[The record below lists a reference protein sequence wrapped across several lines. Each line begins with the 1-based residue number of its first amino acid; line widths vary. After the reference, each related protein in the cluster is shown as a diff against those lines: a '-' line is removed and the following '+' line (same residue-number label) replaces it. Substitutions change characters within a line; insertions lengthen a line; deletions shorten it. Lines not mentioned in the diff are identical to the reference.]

1 MKNLPKM
8 FAISILTNLCTL
20 SLVLARFSLVPPVQ
34 ENYNGNSEL
43 GLFRMEPD
51 GQRIGDAENK
61 GGDLDLL
68 RRSVGQGIG
77 DVKNKREMD
86 HFVEVKQAIIR
97 ALSKHLQALT
107 GNPSASDNS
116 EDKDNKRKQV
126 LLFCNFYLKTVANL

>member
-20 SLVLARFSLVPPVQ
+20 SLVLARFPFVPPVQ

-61 GGDLDLL
+61 GGGLELF
-68 RRSVGQGIG
+68 RVERNRGIG
-77 DVKNKREMD
+77 DVRNKGEID
-86 HFVEVKQAIIR
+86 HFVKIKQEIIR
-97 ALSKHLQALT
+97 ALSKHLQELT
-107 GNPSASDNS
+107 GNPSAPENS
-116 EDKDNKRKQV
+116 EDQDDKRKQV
-126 LLFCNFYLKTVANL
+126 PFF